1 MRESNITGPPQNRAV
16 TVITSM
22 IYDRRALDTNS
33 PLALLNSLTALTSLT
48 ATSPRIREILTID
61 GGLERLLDILR
72 ESSLPKEV
80 PVPQDLWGLNGP
92 PTARVITMERA
103 NSLKHSLAFQCVVNV
118 GVRGSE
124 NVRTRVVQSGTLD
137 IVAQIIESWLKDHGI
152 SIHSGPLGSQA
163 AVDAFAT
170 GVPLPGTDS
179 LRRKEKREGREER
192 DRDRERERERDRG
205 DRGERG
211 ERSHRSRTVHHHH
224 QQAEEPTPTATIGR
238 GPPGVPLSTD
248 STPDP
253 AAPQPRRPFE
263 EPDTT
268 LNDTDVDMADAD
280 VEGGE
285 STDASMDADDLS
297 VDVDMAATEDALGSR
312 FGASQPSTTP
322 RAATTVLPMSIPSTS
337 RQGRERDTH
346 SGGVAESLSGDD
358 AAPSAGIPRITSESN
373 LAASNPGIRPPTLT
387 IGGPSRLPHLA
398 QDPTSTQSSP
408 MATPPPRQDGESVS
422 SGASVRHGRRG
433 TIIARPGNL
442 APRNDRER
450 ELNRGNESG
459 QSDGGEDMD
468 LPTATIAAGIAAV
481 NAQAMENNG
490 PIVPDEPGPPPNVE
504 IVETTGAGQEELEG
518 PDPEVI
524 AAEQAR
530 LDMEA
535 GAPPGQPGAAQTPRV
550 APTDAQTPRQAPG
563 QGTVPAV
570 EAQIII
576 ANGAPRSFDNLG
588 NYVGIS
594 SLLNPDGNRYSDDS
608 ILLALQLF
616 AYLSKYPHL
625 RSAFHHPR
633 RPIHAT
639 FDYGDDWASLAERPG
654 ISETPDIFS
663 LVERLTFRP
672 SPSDPVMFKVPPEIQ
687 YWAGVIMR
695 NSCRKD
701 DARGGIRQCANMSCG
716 RWEKYSREFAK
727 CRRCRKAKYCSK
739 ECQSRAWQEGHRFW
753 CSTSKD
759 HDPAQIALE
768 GSSRHAPPQAGRGG
782 DDDEDYQIGLQMGLS
797 PEVVSRALAAARA
810 AGIIPQ
816 RGQEFIEGDGPEGLT
831 GPTTTGTVTP
841 AGNTAATTA
850 AVTPTR
856 ATTGPAVAPSPHAP
870 RRQVEPG
877 QQVPPRVAEA
887 WARFQNVGT
896 FLGIRSPTAPTTAAM
911 GNNDVASGAS
921 TPDVQ
926 IPEIFP
932 RTRPQPPPALTPN
945 TVQAIRS
952 AANEQ
957 VQQEALAHRVEEA
970 LTAQSRATGGGLSAE
985 DQEARRLRLE
995 QALQRVQETQ
1005 RLQAEAQRAGESVP
1019 VPHGTVG
1026 SSSQPA
1032 GRAREEEGEAVDVRS
1047 AVAESWLARQRSAHA
1062 AASGSSGERQRP
1074 LGNNQGSSR
1083 RHGRGPGH

>member
-1 MRESNITGPPQNRAV
+1 MRESNVTGPPQNRAV

-72 ESSLPKEV
+72 ESSLPKEA
-80 PVPQDLWGLNGP
+80 PIPQDLWGLNGP

-137 IVAQIIESWLKDHGI
+137 IVAQIIESWLKDHGV
-152 SIHSGPLGSQA
+152 SIHSGPLGSQV

-170 GVPLPGTDS
+170 GVPVPGTEN
-179 LRRKEKREGREER
+179 LRRKERREGREER
-192 DRDRERERERDRG
+192 DRDRERERER
-205 DRGERG
+205 G
-211 ERSHRSRTVHHHH
+211 ERSHRVRTGHHHH
-224 QQAEEPTPTATIGR
+224 QLAEEPTPIAATHR
-238 GPPGVPLSTD
+238 DPPAIPLSTE

-253 AAPQPRRPFE
+253 AAPQGLRPLGQ
-263 EPDTT
+263 PDTSM
-268 LNDTDVDMADAD
+268 NDTDIDMADAD

-297 VDVDMAATEDALGSR
+297 IDVDMAVTEEALGS
-312 FGASQPSTTP
+312 GPISQPSTTP
-322 RAATTVLPMSIPSTS
+322 RAATSVLPMSIPSTG
-337 RQGRERDTH
+337 RQGRERDMSTH
-346 SGGVAESLSGDD
+346 SGSVAESLSGQDTS
-358 AAPSAGIPRITSESN
+358 PPAGIPRITSESN
-373 LAASNPGIRPPTLT
+373 LAASNPGSIRPPTLT
-387 IGGPSRLPHLA
+387 IGGASRLPHLA

-408 MATPPPRQDGESVS
+408 MGTPPPRQDGESVS
-422 SGASVRHGRRG
+422 SGASIRHGRRG
-433 TIIARPGNL
+433 TIIARQGNL
-442 APRNDRER
+442 APRNERER
-450 ELNRGNESG
+450 ERTRGNESG

-504 IVETTGAGQEELEG
+504 IVETTGAGQDELEG

-550 APTDAQTPRQAPG
+550 APTEAQTPRQPPG
-563 QGTVPAV
+563 NNTVPAV

-588 NYVGIS
+588 SYVGIS

-625 RSAFHHPR
+625 RTAFHHPR

-639 FDYGDDWASLAERPG
+639 FDYGDDWASLPERPG
-654 ISETPDIFS
+654 ISETSDIFS

-759 HDPAQIALE
+759 HDLALE
-768 GSSRHAPPQAGRGG
+768 GASRHAPQAGRGG
-782 DDDEDYQIGLQMGLS
+782 EDDEDYQIGLQMGLS

-810 AGIIPQ
+810 AGIIPP
-816 RGQEFIEGDGPEGLT
+816 RGQELAEGDGTEDLT
-831 GPTTTGTVTP
+831 GPTTTGQVTP
-841 AGNTAATTA
+841 AGNTAAVPA
-850 AVTPTR
+850 AVVTPTR
-856 ATTGPAVAPSPHAP
+856 PITGPVVAPSPHAP

-877 QQVPPRVAEA
+877 QQAPPRVAEA

-896 FLGIRSPTAPTTAAM
+896 FLGIRSPTAPAATVV
-911 GNNDVASGAS
+911 GNNDATSGAS

-957 VQQEALAHRVEEA
+957 VQQEVLAHRVEEA
-970 LTAQSRATGGGLSAE
+970 LASQPRASGSGLSAE
-985 DQEARRLRLE
+985 AQEARRLRLE

-1005 RLQAEAQRAGESVP
+1005 RLQAEAQRAGESIP
-1019 VPHGTVG
+1019 IPHGTAG
-1026 SSSQPA
+1026 SIYQPA
-1032 GRAREEEGEAVDVRS
+1032 DRAREGGGDPIDVRS
-1047 AVAESWLARQRSAHA
+1047 AVSESWLARQRSAHA